1 MSVISTGK
9 TFANGEQLTAD
20 KLNQVIDQAT
30 FNASEAVDGSTLTL
44 IGGSMA
50 VNDEGITEGK
60 IRPGA
65 VTKAKIENV
74 ASMKVLGNTSGSAAA
89 PQEVSILDEDDM
101 NSDSDTAL
109 ATQQSIKA
117 YADSLADIT
126 PQSSDNYDL
135 SSIANSGS
143 VNIGGLIL
151 KFGNFELDSDDEVTL
166 TFPTAFPTACLMV
179 MTQDTRGSGLS
190 GGKGLDVPIASK
202 SATGFT
208 VNRYNEM
215 NNATNGGV
223 GLTFLAIGY

>member
-1 MSVISTGK
+1 MSVINTGK

-30 FNASEAVDGSTLTL
+30 FNASEAVDGSTITL
-44 IGGSMA
+44 ISGAMA
-50 VNDEGITEGK
+50 VNDSGITEAK
-60 IRPGA
+60 IENGA

-74 ASMKVLGNTSGSAAA
+74 TDMTVLGNTSGSDAA
-89 PQEVSILDEDDM
+89 PQEVAVLDEDDM
-101 NSDSDTAL
+101 NSNSDTAL

-126 PQSSDNYDL
+126 PQSSDDYDQH
-135 SSIANSGS
+135 SIADSGS

-151 KFGNFELDSDDEVTL
+151 KFGNFELANDDAVTL

-179 MTQDTRGSGLS
+179 MTQDTRGTGLT
-190 GGKGLDVPIASK
+190 GGKGLDVPITAK

-215 NNATNGGV
+215 NAQV